1 MEKVKITK
9 EDYEECLKFILKLR
23 YLWGGATIDFASSG
37 VKRDIGKYIHDHIGG
52 KLAEIAVKKFLKQ
65 KFNLEVDLGF
75 EKYESAEDFMLGD
88 IEKVATPDGKMV
100 SPKLK
105 VEIKATKLSSRWWLI
120 SDNEFNSREYDVYIL
135 AVIDLP
141 LDHIIRF
148 FKESLEIEDEELENA
163 IPDFGEIEAE
173 IKGIVWRDEFKTNT
187 LKFDA
192 GDSVFETEIFEE
204 KPRITGSTAEVELK
218 DNKFSLEKIP
228 EEFII
233 SGEYRFVER
242 TTNRRNNSTKTKYI
256 KTISDVV
263 VKHRILG
270 EYNLPKNKIFLIKDR
285 YLSPLRIANRGYP
298 LRNVPNKEATWK
310 DFLKKL
316 V

>member
-9 EDYEECLKFILKLR
+9 EDYEECLQFILKLR

-65 KFNLEVDLGF
+65 EFNIHVDLGF
-75 EKYESAEDFMLGD
+75 EKYESTEDFMLGD
-88 IEKVATPDGKMV
+88 IEKVILPNGKKA

-105 VEIKATKLSSRWWLI
+105 VEIKATKPSSQWWLI

-135 AVIDLP
+135 VVIDLP

-148 FKESLEIEDEELENA
+148 FKENLELKNEELEKA
-163 IPDFGEIEAE
+163 IPDFGEIEAQ
-173 IKGIVWRDEFKTNT
+173 IKGIVWRNEFKDNT
-187 LKFDA
+187 IKFNA

-204 KPRITGSTAEVELK
+204 RPKIIGTATASQLRDNELTLK
-218 DNKFSLEKIP
+218 KIP
-228 EEFII
+228 QSFKINGQYEFYVKT
-233 SGEYRFVER
+233 SSRGSE
-242 TTNRRNNSTKTKYI
+242 TKYI
-256 KTISDVV
+256 KTLSDVV
-263 VKHRILG
+263 VSHKFLG
-270 EYNLPKNKIFLIKDR
+270 LYKLTKGKIFLIIDKN
-285 YLSPLRIANRGYP
+285 LSPLRIANRGYP
-298 LRNVPNKEATWK
+298 LRNVPNKEESWS

>member
-1 MEKVKITK
+1 MEKIKITK

-37 VKRDIGKYIHDHIGG
+37 VRRDIGKYIHDHVGG

-65 KFNLEVDLGF
+65 KFNLDVDLGF

-88 IEKVATPDGKMV
+88 IEKVAMPDGKMV

-148 FKESLEIEDEELENA
+148 FKDNLELEDKELENA

-173 IKGIVWRDEFKTNT
+173 IKGIVWRNEFKDNS
-187 LKFDA
+187 LKFNA

-204 KPRITGSTAEVELK
+204 KPRIKGSVAEVELK

-228 EEFII
+228 EEFSIN
-233 SGEYRFVER
+233 GKYQFLER
-242 TTNRRNNSTKTKYI
+242 TTNRGSNSTKTKYF
-256 KTISDVV
+256 KTISNVA

-270 EYNLPKNKIFLIKDR
+270 EYKLPKGKIFLIKDR
-285 YLSPLRIANRGYP
+285 YLSPLRIANKGYP

>member
-9 EDYEECLKFILKLR
+9 DDYEECLKFILKLR

-65 KFNLEVDLGF
+65 KYNLVVELGF
-75 EKYESAEDFMLGD
+75 EKYNSPEDFMLGD
-88 IEKVATPDGKMV
+88 IEKIIFPDGKKV

-105 VEIKATKLSSRWWLI
+105 VEIKGTKPSSRWWLI

-135 AVIDLP
+135 VVIDLP

-148 FKESLEIEDEELENA
+148 FKDSLKLEDEELEKA
-163 IPDFGEIEAE
+163 IPDFGETEAG
-173 IKGIVWRDEFKTNT
+173 IKGIVWRDEFKSNT
-187 LKFDA
+187 LQFKA

-204 KPRITGSTAEVELK
+204 RPRIMGTATATQLK
-218 DNKFSLEKIP
+218 NNEFTLKKIP
-228 EEFII
+228 EIFKI
-233 SGEYRFVER
+233 SGQYEFYVK
-242 TTNRRNNSTKTKYI
+242 NSSKGAETKYI
-256 KTISDVV
+256 KILSDVIISH
-263 VKHRILG
+263 KFLG
-270 EYNLPKNKIFLIKDR
+270 VYNLDKGKIFLITDK

-298 LRNVPNKEATWK
+298 LRNVPNKDETWK
-310 DFLKKL
+310 EFLKKL
-316 V
+316 A